1 MSKQSTEN
9 WLAETVATQA
19 ASSARQLLTKLFDLG
34 TFTETNRLTTDGVVT
49 GFGRVDGAPV
59 YAYAQDRSV
68 CCGAVGKAEADKIRS
83 IYELAAANGAPVV
96 AVFDSDGAK
105 LGEGIDAMNALS
117 EILTATTRLSGVVPM
132 FAVINGACV
141 GSASLIAAAC
151 DVIVKRED
159 ADFYLNPGDAP
170 ACADITVAD
179 EEALLNTLH
188 QLLSYFPSNNLETAA
203 VYEFDAPLSVPTSTE
218 DAAQK
223 IADADDFL
231 ELAIG
236 GESKAALARV
246 GGRSVGLL
254 TICGDK
260 VAREATKAARFVR
273 LCDSFSIPVVS
284 FVDAAAFG
292 CVACA
297 SKLATAYSEATVAKI
312 AVITGRAYGTVY
324 IAAAGKEAGA
334 DAVLAWPNAS
344 ISAMTPEAAVC
355 LFRKEELAAMTDPAK
370 QRAAIIADYAA
381 TECSPKL
388 AAENGWLTDIVLP
401 AETRDKVI
409 ALLAMLENK
418 RVSTLPK
425 KHVNI
430 QL

>member
-19 ASSARQLLTKLFDLG
+19 ASPARQLLTKLFDLG

-236 GESKAALARV
+236 GESKAALARHHGQQNLAAQRNQPSV
-246 GGRSVGLL
+246 VFGHAGGIEQHKQQRPKLLLFAGKATRTAIQRQHVQRHAVRDIQIGLL
-254 TICGDK
+254 ALDAGGLQVAHRQKRDAVHAIGGGTLTIISRIGLGVPDLLERFIIGARHK
-260 VAREATKAARFVR
+260 DVHIVIPGNKPAVAHGADTT
-273 LCDSFSIPVVS
+273 
-284 FVDAAAFG
+284 AAAQI
-292 CVACA
+292 
-297 SKLATAYSEATVAKI
+297 KPQMMRLAKI
-312 AVITGRAYGTVY
+312 AK
-324 IAAAGKEAGA
+324 IA
-334 DAVLAWPNAS
+334 
-344 ISAMTPEAAVC
+344 
-355 LFRKEELAAMTDPAK
+355 
-370 QRAAIIADYAA
+370 
-381 TECSPKL
+381 
-388 AAENGWLTDIVLP
+388 
-401 AETRDKVI
+401 
-409 ALLAMLENK
+409 
-418 RVSTLPK
+418 
-425 KHVNI
+425 
-430 QL
+430 